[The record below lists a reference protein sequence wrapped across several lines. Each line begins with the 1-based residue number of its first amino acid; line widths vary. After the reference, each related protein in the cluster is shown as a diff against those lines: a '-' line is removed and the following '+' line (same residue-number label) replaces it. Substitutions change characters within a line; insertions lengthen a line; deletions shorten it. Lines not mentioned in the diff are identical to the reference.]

1 MHTQLA
7 MNEARTAERDNDTL
21 WNEFQSA
28 MSVLRTRIHG
38 NGASDLV
45 LAELIED
52 DLRQARIA
60 LHRIHDFLDD
70 AVAVVGEPEASPAD
84 LVDAADTTR
93 ALEACEELES
103 LMPAIRRRLG
113 QVALRLVRR

>member
-1 MHTQLA
+1 MHTQLE
-7 MNEARTAERDNDTL
+7 MNDVRTAERDNDAL
-21 WNEFQSA
+21 WSEFQSA
-28 MSVLRTRIHG
+28 MSVLRRRIYG

-60 LHRIHDFLDD
+60 LHRIHDFLDT
-70 AVAVVGEPEASPAD
+70 AVTTLGEPDASPAD

-103 LMPAIRRRLG
+103 LMPAIRRRMG